1 MRDTGL
7 LRVWLA
13 GVRRVSVVFT
23 LYIFGLTYS
32 FFNPQVKLH
41 YIISKLEK
49 SLEAVPLYAPR
60 NIRISVGQK
69 WDGRFTLPG
78 KTSINTLRCLEMNP
92 IHRVYTRMI
101 ASDI

>member
-1 MRDTGL
+1 MEW
-7 LRVWLA
+7 VA

-23 LYIFGLTYS
+23 HYIFGFTYS
-32 FFNPQVKLH
+32 FFNSQVKLH

-49 SLEAVPLYAPR
+49 ESLEAVPLYAPR

-69 WDGRFTLPG
+69 WDGIFPLPG
-78 KTSINTLRCLEMNP
+78 KASINTLRCLEMNP